1 MDTVAVL
8 LDTLRIVFGFFLL
21 LFLPGFNLSLIFFPR
36 SSDLSI
42 INRLVYST
50 VLSISSVIALVLF
63 MDVVLGVNTTPR
75 NITLFI
81 CVFSEIVL
89 LVWWCERWYLNSR
102 LKNRLEQRLSAD
114 YQKVQRYYTRE
125 LNATR
130 DRFREDTRTIVVYHE
145 SQQSGLNHIEHSYL
159 MDIGEEIDIQQV
171 IENKLKVTDSVIVE
185 PPYPRT
191 PYFELVI
198 REYKEDGLS
207 LVDDLQIYPVLVTKK
222 PDRTILR
229 FIKRR
234 GSTHITERIYKKT
247 STTEVQWVYSHDFH
261 LFGIIHAEDTLD
273 QMVGRI
279 MGKLDEIAISQK
291 NGIPISS
298 YAEDRQILRDAIDTV
313 IERPRLTPARPVE
326 FVQQPE
332 VPFSTEPREIPKR
345 PVILAGAE
353 PGETTRRPVVQPG
366 VTPQEIPKRPVIQ
379 PDAEQ
384 REVPKRPVIQADSEP
399 TEIPKRPVIPVSYT
413 HLTLPTK

>member
-102 LKNRLEQRLSAD
+102 LKNRLEPRLSAD

-159 MDIGEEIDIQQV
+159 MDIGEEIDIC
-171 IENKLKVTDSVIVE
+171 LLYTS
-185 PPYPRT
+185 PSPR
-191 PYFELVI
+191 
-198 REYKEDGLS
+198 DGLLS
-207 LVDDLQIYPVLVTKK
+207 RMP
-222 PDRTILR
+222 
-229 FIKRR
+229 
-234 GSTHITERIYKKT
+234 
-247 STTEVQWVYSHDFH
+247 
-261 LFGIIHAEDTLD
+261 
-273 QMVGRI
+273 
-279 MGKLDEIAISQK
+279 
-291 NGIPISS
+291 SS
-298 YAEDRQILRDAIDTV
+298 A
-313 IERPRLTPARPVE
+313 
-326 FVQQPE
+326 
-332 VPFSTEPREIPKR
+332 
-345 PVILAGAE
+345 
-353 PGETTRRPVVQPG
+353 
-366 VTPQEIPKRPVIQ
+366 
-379 PDAEQ
+379 
-384 REVPKRPVIQADSEP
+384 
-399 TEIPKRPVIPVSYT
+399 
-413 HLTLPTK
+413 